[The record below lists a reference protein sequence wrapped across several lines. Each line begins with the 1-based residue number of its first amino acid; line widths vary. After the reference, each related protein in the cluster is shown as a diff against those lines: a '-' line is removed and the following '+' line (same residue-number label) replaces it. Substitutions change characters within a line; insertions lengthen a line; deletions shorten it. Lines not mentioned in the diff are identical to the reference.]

1 MCDVA
6 ELTLLLIGSY
16 RPKNIQDVWMV
27 LKLPAFDRQF
37 PAKSLPKTDTVMAS
51 IIVGRPAADLAVANV
66 AFARATLL
74 VRHCGLVLRLRVGKE
89 NARGAGIPVG
99 IDHWF

>member
-1 MCDVA
+1 M
-6 ELTLLLIGSY
+6 LTLLLICSY
-16 RPKNIQDVWMV
+16 RQQNIQDVWVV
-27 LKLPAFDRQF
+27 LKLPAFVWQF
-37 PAKSLPKTDTVMAS
+37 PAQSFFKADAVMAS

-89 NARGAGIPVG
+89 NAKRAGIPVG

>member
-1 MCDVA
+1 M
-6 ELTLLLIGSY
+6 LTLLLICSY
-16 RPKNIQDVWMV
+16 RQQNIQDVWVV
-27 LKLPAFDRQF
+27 LKLPAFVWQF
-37 PAKSLPKTDTVMAS
+37 PAQSLPKADAVMAS
-51 IIVGRPAADLAVANV
+51 IIVGRPAADLAIANV

-89 NARGAGIPVG
+89 NAGGAGIPIG